1 MDEHDGPAHGGR
13 SRPGAG
19 PARGDPRQRA
29 AAGPETMETVPL
41 WVLPTIVLA
50 LAALSGSIAV
60 FAVAVLAVVITVL
73 VAQEVAHPS
82 GPGRAGRSGPV
93 PWRWH

>member
-1 MDEHDGPAHGGR
+1 MDEHDGPARGGR

-19 PARGDPRQRA
+19 STRGDPRRRA
-29 AAGPETMETVPL
+29 VARPETMEPVPL

-60 FAVAVLAVVITVL
+60 FGLAVLAVVITVL
-73 VAQEVAHPS
+73 VAQEVANPS
-82 GPGRAGRSGPV
+82 GHTGRGGPA